1 MWGRGPRGNNAAGWA
16 LSRLSVTSS
25 TTHKQIGPFWCWFPG
40 GCICVRSRT
49 LWVSPMNC
57 PMRLW
62 VSPATTTS
70 TGSFNHRFW
79 GFISPLWNPGL
90 CGLSHSPVVP
100 LGLSACRCGTAYS
113 TSCLLPRSS
122 SHHLAV
128 SPLCPGHLSLSLLPV
143 WMNVSSLTPWLS
155 DFNTGRFSGSSGWFL
170 FLSLLLSFFWLCK
183 EAKCIYLCLQLG
195 QKFQLQQILT
205 FVSFASRCDLLR
217 LQITELL
224 FSMCPTC
231 KYEVDCIL
239 MLSGAIGCS
248 GRVGCCSAPVTH
260 SEQSSVWLF
269 SCCSDVIYVLLS
281 PLLDCEH
288 FKIGSFILFLI
299 FLASCSQCLTLNG
312 WVLAKHSRIN
322 EWKMNAWKSYF
333 NYLFY
338 FKF

>member
-1 MWGRGPRGNNAAGWA
+1 MWDCQLP
-16 LSRLSVTSS
+16 
-25 TTHKQIGPFWCWFPG
+25 PCPPG
-40 GCICVRSRT
+40 
-49 LWVSPMNC
+49 L
-57 PMRLW
+57 L
-62 VSPATTTS
+62 ATTLPPVLS
-70 TGSFNHRFW
+70 T
-79 GFISPLWNPGL
+79 PPTGL
-90 CGLSHSPVVP
+90 DECF
-100 LGLSACRCGTAYS
+100 
-113 TSCLLPRSS
+113 
-122 SHHLAV
+122 
-128 SPLCPGHLSLSLLPV
+128 
-143 WMNVSSLTPWLS
+143 LTPWLL
-155 DFNTGRFSGSSGWFL
+155 DFHAVQFSSSSGVFCL
-170 FLSLLLSFFWLCK
+170 FLNLLLSFFWLCK